1 MVVQFEDK
9 CIDCN
14 HVCST
19 KCKDMECFVQK
30 FNVLTKDEVAVAM
43 MVTSKDVMNLL
54 THLVPCVGCRRRYGH
69 FLI

>member
-14 HVCST
+14 HVCSI

-30 FNVLTKDEVAVAM
+30 FDVLTKDEVAVAM
-43 MVTSKDVMNLL
+43 MVTSKDIMNLL
-54 THLVPCVGCRRRYGH
+54 THLVPCVGCRRR
-69 FLI
+69 